1 MRHLIAPIATLALVA
16 SLTTAATAATTSPL
30 EGANYVLVSLAGDP
44 AGLTTAPAPGVTTPT
59 LTLADGKAR
68 GTDGCNT
75 YITSAT
81 ADAEGHIAVDAA
93 RSITTMRACPES
105 VMQRAQAFKDALSS
119 ATRYT
124 MDADSLTLLDIAGTT
139 VAVFAKVDTTL
150 ADTVWEVTGYNNGK
164 QAVVS
169 VITGTTL
176 TAEFRADG
184 RLTGLAGCNRYM
196 ATYQVDGSKIQITT
210 PAATRRSCPEPDGV
224 MEQEAQFLAALAS
237 AATIRIDGDRLELR
251 TEKGSLAVSLHRA
264 GASPTRTRE

>member
-16 SLTTAATAATTSPL
+16 SFTVPATATTSPL

-44 AGLTTAPAPGVTTPT
+44 AGLTTVLAPGSTTPT
-59 LTLADGKAR
+59 LTLAEGKAR

-93 RSITTMRACPES
+93 RSISTMKACPEP

-124 MDADSLTLLDIAGTT
+124 TDAGSLTLLDMTGTT

-169 VITGTTL
+169 VITGSTL

-196 ATYQVDGSKIQITT
+196 ATYQVDGSKIEITT
-210 PAATRRSCPEPDGV
+210 PAATRRNCPEPKGV
-224 MEQEAQFLAALAS
+224 MEQEAQFLAALAT
-237 AATIRIDGDRLELR
+237 AATFRIDGDRLELR
-251 TEKGSLAVSLHRA
+251 TQKGSLAVSLHRA
-264 GASPTRTRE
+264 GVFLPRTRE